1 MRTLA
6 GTAVLACGLAAS
18 VVAQQPGPAAV
29 PVGTVTAE
37 RKPIARTAD
46 FVGRIQAIERVD
58 IQARITGFLEQVL
71 FKEGDLV
78 KEGQPL
84 YRIEKDLFK
93 AAVEQ
98 AKGAVEA
105 SKAKKLLTAIQYER
119 AEQLMKTSAGTVVAR
134 DQALTA
140 DRSAAAQI
148 LIDQANLD
156 TANTNLGYT
165 EINVADLRQDRPH
178 HGHQGQCRQP
188 AERHADN
195 DCQPGPDIRLF
206 PVSQR
211 ALMQARKDANA
222 ADIAGIKVRL
232 RFADGSTYGPVGKI
246 DFVDVTVDRA
256 TDTVQVRAVF
266 PNPSGEL
273 IDGQLVTVNLE
284 AGTQQEQVVV
294 PQAALVTDQQGVYVF
309 IVDDGKVA
317 IRRIKT
323 GGANGQG
330 VIVAEGLSGG
340 EQVIVEGIQIIT
352 ARYAGKGKPGRAQ
365 PESRAKSMLSAIF
378 VDRPRLAIVIALVT
392 TIAGL
397 VSLLVIPIAQYPD
410 IVPPQVQVTTIYP
423 GANSSVVEATR
434 RAGDRGAGRRR
445 RQDDLHEE
453 RQRRRR
459 QLYAA
464 VLVRARHRSRHQY
477 RQCQ

>member
-1 MRTLA
+1 MRILA

-93 AAVEQ
+93 ASVEQ
-98 AKGAVEA
+98 AKGALEA

-119 AEQLMKTSAGTVVAR
+119 SEQLMKTSAGTVTAR

-140 DRSAAAQI
+140 DRSAGAQI

-156 TANTNLGYT
+156 SAQTNLGYT
-165 EINVADLRQDRPH
+165 DIIAPISGKIGRTLVTKGNVVSPQSGTLTTIVSVDP
-178 HGHQGQCRQP
+178 
-188 AERHADN
+188 
-195 DCQPGPDIRLF
+195 IYVLF

-211 ALMQARKDANA
+211 ALMQARKDASA
-222 ADIAGIKVRL
+222 AELAGLKVKL
-232 RFADGSTYGPVGKI
+232 RFADGSTYDQVGKI

-266 PNPSGEL
+266 PNPKGEL

-284 AGTQQEQVVV
+284 SGTPQEQVVV
-294 PQAALVTDQQGVYVF
+294 PQAALITDQQGIYVF
-309 IVDDGKVA
+309 IVEDGKVA
-317 IRRIKT
+317 IRRVKT

-330 VIVAEGLSGG
+330 VIVADGLSGG
-340 EQVIVEGIQIIT
+340 EQVVVEGLQSL
-352 ARYAGKGKPGRAQ
+352 RPGMA
-365 PESRAKSMLSAIF
+365 
-378 VDRPRLAIVIALVT
+378 
-392 TIAGL
+392 
-397 VSLLVIPIAQYPD
+397 
-410 IVPPQVQVTTIYP
+410 
-423 GANSSVVEATR
+423 
-434 RAGDRGAGRRR
+434 
-445 RQDDLHEE
+445 
-453 RQRRRR
+453 
-459 QLYAA
+459 
-464 VLVRARHRSRHQY
+464 VRASPAAPGLNQG
-477 RQCQ
+477 

>member
-1 MRTLA
+1 MRLLA
-6 GTAVLACGLAAS
+6 GAAVLVCGLAAP
-18 VVAQQPGPAAV
+18 VAAQQKGPEAV

-58 IQARITGFLEQVL
+58 IQARITGYLEQVL

-93 AAVEQ
+93 ASVEQ
-98 AKGAVEA
+98 AKSALEA

-119 AEQLMKTSAGTVVAR
+119 SEQLMKTSAGTVTAR

-140 DRSAAAQI
+140 DRSAGAQI

-156 TANTNLGYT
+156 SAQTNLGYT
-165 EINVADLRQDRPH
+165 DIIAPISGKIGRTLVTKGNVVSPQSGTLTTIVSVDP
-178 HGHQGQCRQP
+178 
-188 AERHADN
+188 
-195 DCQPGPDIRLF
+195 IYVLF

-211 ALMQARKDANA
+211 ALMQARKDASA
-222 ADIAGIKVRL
+222 AELAGLKVKL
-232 RFADGSTYGPVGKI
+232 RFADGSTYDQVGKI

-266 PNPSGEL
+266 PNPKGEL

-284 AGTQQEQVVV
+284 SGTPQEQVVV
-294 PQAALVTDQQGVYVF
+294 PQAALITDQQGIYVF
-309 IVDDGKVA
+309 IVEDGKVA

-330 VIVAEGLSGG
+330 VIVADGLSGG
-340 EQVIVEGIQIIT
+340 EQVVVEGLQSL
-352 ARYAGKGKPGRAQ
+352 RPGMA
-365 PESRAKSMLSAIF
+365 
-378 VDRPRLAIVIALVT
+378 
-392 TIAGL
+392 
-397 VSLLVIPIAQYPD
+397 
-410 IVPPQVQVTTIYP
+410 
-423 GANSSVVEATR
+423 
-434 RAGDRGAGRRR
+434 
-445 RQDDLHEE
+445 
-453 RQRRRR
+453 
-459 QLYAA
+459 
-464 VLVRARHRSRHQY
+464 VRASPAAPGLNQG
-477 RQCQ
+477 

>member
-1 MRTLA
+1 MRILA

-58 IQARITGFLEQVL
+58 IQARITGYLEQVL
-71 FKEGDLV
+71 FKEGDFV

-98 AKGAVEA
+98 AKGALEA

-156 TANTNLGYT
+156 TAEINLGYT
-165 EINVADLRQDRPH
+165 DIISPIAGKIGRTMVTKGNVVSPQSGTLTTIVSQDPMYV
-178 HGHQGQCRQP
+178 
-188 AERHADN
+188 
-195 DCQPGPDIRLF
+195 LF

-232 RFADGSTYGPVGKI
+232 RFADGSTYGQVGKI

-284 AGTQQEQVVV
+284 AGTPEEQVVV
-294 PQAALVTDQQGVYVF
+294 PQAALITDQQGVYVF
-309 IVDDGKVA
+309 VVEDGKAA

-323 GGANGQG
+323 GGANGAG
-330 VIVAEGLSGG
+330 SDRRRRFVRRRAGHRRRPPSVA
-340 EQVIVEGIQIIT
+340 
-352 ARYAGKGKPGRAQ
+352 ARHAGKGKPGRAQ
-365 PESRAKSMLSAIF
+365 PEPGLDRCCPPSSSTGRGWRSSSRWSRRS
-378 VDRPRLAIVIALVT
+378 
-392 TIAGL
+392 
-397 VSLLVIPIAQYPD
+397 
-410 IVPPQVQVTTIYP
+410 P
-423 GANSSVVEATR
+423 GWCR
-434 RAGDRGAGRRR
+434 
-445 RQDDLHEE
+445 
-453 RQRRRR
+453 
-459 QLYAA
+459 
-464 VLVRARHRSRHQY
+464 
-477 RQCQ
+477 CW